1 LQGNKYKYNINDLLC
16 MNAHVGCPRV
26 LSTDMDT
33 ETHIYV
39 ASIIMSQPTFRHHH
53 AYR

>member
-1 LQGNKYKYNINDLLC
+1 

-39 ASIIMSQPTFRHHH
+39 AFIIMSQPAFRHHH